1 MSEHPP
7 YKIKSQ
13 FNQDQKESEEKG
25 KIFIK
30 KEAFRNMITHVLRFG
45 NDALE
50 ESVAVVGVCLGN
62 VDINGE
68 NVIIVNAIPI
78 SHGNGIEM
86 EFLEEMQEAIAQIEK
101 EHENTSVLGWYH
113 SHPGKGLYFSDVD
126 KKNQQYFQKKDNP
139 HGFGMV
145 FDHSLMG
152 EDGKL
157 GFEVYRLN
165 NYKKIDQ
172 YHQVSCDIETPNSL
186 EYFKW
191 VQKFVEDFQKK
202 MPVLINELN
211 ELGRP
216 PKEELQEIPSLEEE
230 ISQKINNE
238 DNSQLESIVSGF
250 EKETFRFSETIV
262 SSLKP
267 QLGAWTKNF
276 DEDINKGSEYTFN
289 IIEQM
294 NDAISSGLAKVQNW
308 FDKNLGEISNNFKNI
323 VAKNVGKRIKFQ
335 NELIEKINKES
346 DNLIDISKNLA
357 EKAALNIIDDLKTRL
372 KLMKENLNEI
382 SQNNGKLRELV
393 NKISNDTSNIFNYIN
408 NISDKTAENMK
419 RIDESL
425 QENILIKLKNLKSEL
440 DLIKQFYLDINNI
453 IQKLYEFSEN
463 FQDI

>member
-1 MSEHPP
+1 
-7 YKIKSQ
+7 
-13 FNQDQKESEEKG
+13 
-25 KIFIK
+25 
-30 KEAFRNMITHVLRFG
+30 
-45 NDALE
+45 
-50 ESVAVVGVCLGN
+50 
-62 VDINGE
+62 
-68 NVIIVNAIPI
+68 
-78 SHGNGIEM
+78 
-86 EFLEEMQEAIAQIEK
+86 
-101 EHENTSVLGWYH
+101 
-113 SHPGKGLYFSDVD
+113 
-126 KKNQQYFQKKDNP
+126 
-139 HGFGMV
+139 
-145 FDHSLMG
+145 
-152 EDGKL
+152 
-157 GFEVYRLN
+157 
-165 NYKKIDQ
+165 
-172 YHQVSCDIETPNSL
+172 
-186 EYFKW
+186 
-191 VQKFVEDFQKK
+191 